1 MHDSNIQNK
10 FYCNLYISD
19 NSMDK
24 SRGSV
29 EKKSNF
35 FSLCVGKEIWVGRGP
50 ETKNQLGFP

>member
-29 EKKSNF
+29 EKKKVKKKNF
-35 FSLCVGKEIWVGRGP
+35 SG
-50 ETKNQLGFP
+50 